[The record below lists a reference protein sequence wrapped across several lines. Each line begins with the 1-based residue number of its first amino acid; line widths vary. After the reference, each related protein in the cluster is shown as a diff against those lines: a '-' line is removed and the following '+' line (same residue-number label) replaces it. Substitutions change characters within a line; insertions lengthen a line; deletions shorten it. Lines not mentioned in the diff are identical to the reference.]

1 MQFFSRGQFRNPMV
15 LRIASFGYQ
24 KGFGGHFHNDNST
37 TALRDIPGLIV
48 ACPSRGDDA
57 AMMLRTC
64 AALARVE
71 GKVVAFLEP
80 IALYMTK
87 DLHAPKDG
95 GWLFDYPVPTR
106 CVPLGE
112 PRLYAPE
119 ADELLIVTYGNGV
132 PMALRAAQ
140 RLREE
145 DGRRVCVM
153 DLRWLKPLNVKA
165 IAAQAD
171 RCGRV
176 LVVDE
181 GRRTGGI
188 AEEVFTAIDEHAGPA
203 VRKARV
209 TGEDSYIP
217 LAAAAH
223 LVLPS
228 DDDVLA
234 AARSLLEGDGGR

>member
-1 MQFFSRGQFRNPMV
+1 M
-15 LRIASFGYQ
+15 LIRIASLGYQ
-24 KGFGGHFHNDNST
+24 KGFGGHFHNDNSI
-37 TALRDIPGLIV
+37 TALRDIPGLV
-48 ACPSRGDDA
+48 LACPSRGDDA

-87 DLHAPKDG
+87 DLHEPKDG

-106 CVPLGE
+106 SVPLGE
-112 PRLYAPE
+112 PRLYAPDA
-119 ADELLIVTYGNGV
+119 ADLLIVTYGNGV
-132 PMALRAAQ
+132 LMSLRAAR

-145 DGRRVCVM
+145 TGHRVCVM
-153 DLRWLKPLNVKA
+153 DLRWLKPLN
-165 IAAQAD
+165 AAAVATHAD

-188 AEEVFTAIDEHAGPA
+188 AEEIFTALDEHADPA

-209 TGEDSYIP
+209 TGADSYIP
-217 LAAAAH
+217 LAGAAH

-228 DDDVLA
+228 DEDVLEA
-234 AARSLLEGDGGR
+234 GRALLADG